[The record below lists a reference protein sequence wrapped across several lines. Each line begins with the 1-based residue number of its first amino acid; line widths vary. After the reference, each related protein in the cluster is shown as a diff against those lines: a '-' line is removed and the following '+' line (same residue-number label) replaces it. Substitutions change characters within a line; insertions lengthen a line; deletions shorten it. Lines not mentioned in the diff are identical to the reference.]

1 MASCAPRTSRALIPT
16 IIEASSS
23 STTFA
28 AAAAP
33 YVQPIPVSSPAA
45 ASTSA
50 RVVWSQSSVPSDS
63 WASVGTT
70 KTEARTSASGV
81 SMRSRTAVIRSA
93 SGLDRVEHLP
103 DRVADHLPAAR
114 IAVEDGAGEVPGL
127 LEGDVRRQRRNLRIG
142 DHLEHR
148 RAVGAEHLVPGIGDA
163 VGIGDAHALEADQL
177 RVPCIREVR
186 NG

>member
-45 ASTSA
+45 ASTST
-50 RVVWSQSSVPSDS
+50 RVVWSHSSVPSDS

-103 DRVADHLPAAR
+103 DRVADHLAAAR
-114 IAVEDGAGEVPGL
+114 SAVEEGADRVADELPAGGMAVEDGAGEGPGL
-127 LEGDVRRQRRNLRIG
+127 LEGNVRRQRRNLRIG
-142 DHLEHR
+142 GHLEHR
-148 RAVGAEHLVPGIGDA
+148 RAVG
-163 VGIGDAHALEADQL
+163 
-177 RVPCIREVR
+177 
-186 NG
+186 